1 MKKFILVVF
10 IGAVLAMD
18 LYGIV
23 NELMVEEVEPID
35 HIEETTVT
43 VYTE

>member
-23 NELMVEEVEPID
+23 NELMVNNEEID
-35 HIEETTVT
+35 HIQETTT
-43 VYTE
+43 AVYME